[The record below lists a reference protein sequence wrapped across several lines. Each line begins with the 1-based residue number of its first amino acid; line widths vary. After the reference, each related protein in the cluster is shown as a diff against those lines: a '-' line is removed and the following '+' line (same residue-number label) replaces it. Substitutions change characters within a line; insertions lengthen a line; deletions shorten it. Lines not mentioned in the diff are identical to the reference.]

1 MISRSDVG
9 DAGPGMAHNTPTHR
23 HRVRRG
29 SGGRRS
35 TVIRRLR
42 HDTQQTSNETET
54 WLMLGILG
62 IFVSL
67 ALLIALALRGWNV
80 IFIAPIC
87 AAVAIAF
94 NLGDLPF
101 LASYTQLYMPA
112 FGSYFATYYPL
123 FLLGAVFGKLMDESG
138 SARAIAHAIVG
149 WIGGQRAILAI
160 VLACALLTYGGVSLF
175 VVAFS
180 VYPIAASLFR
190 EARIPKRL
198 IPAAIGLGSFT
209 FTMVALPGTPAIQN
223 AIPTPFFKTTIYA
236 APGLGII
243 ASLFMFGFG
252 MLWLTYRSRAA
263 RVAGEDY
270 GVHDE
275 TFEKADVSRLPNFWI
290 ALLPILLVIV
300 LNFVLSKYVIP
311 SFDTSYLATAKFHHT
326 ELNKVLAIWSII
338 GAMAIAIV
346 MLVLTMLGRGQR
358 ANLRDAFNKGTIG
371 SLLPMA
377 NTASEVGYGTVI
389 ASLASFAIVREALK
403 NVATD
408 PVVSLWL
415 VVTVLAAMT
424 GSASGGMS
432 LTLGAMGDYYA
443 SAAQAAHINPEIM
456 HRIAAMGSAAMDL
469 LPHNGAVIT
478 LFAICGLTHKQS
490 YFDLFVVGS
499 LTAFSASLLVLGL
512 YLTVG
517 VF

>member
-1 MISRSDVG
+1 MVG
-9 DAGPGMAHNTPTHR
+9 I
-23 HRVRRG
+23 V
-29 SGGRRS
+29 
-35 TVIRRLR
+35 
-42 HDTQQTSNETET
+42 
-54 WLMLGILG
+54 G

-67 ALLIALALRGWNV
+67 ALLIYLAQRGWNV
-80 IFIAPIC
+80 IFVAPVC
-87 AAVAIAF
+87 AAVALLF

-101 LASYTQLYMPA
+101 YASYTQIFMPA
-112 FGSYFATYYPL
+112 LGSYFATYFPL
-123 FLLGAVFGKLMDESG
+123 FLLGAVFGKLMDVSG
-138 SARAIAHAIVG
+138 SARAIAHKIVG
-149 WIGGQRAILAI
+149 WVGPQRAILAV

-190 EARIPKRL
+190 EAQIPKRL

-223 AIPTPFFKTTIYA
+223 AIPIPFFQTTIYA
-236 APGLGII
+236 APGMGLI
-243 ASLFMFGFG
+243 ASAFMFAAG
-252 MLWLTYRSRAA
+252 MLWLGHRTRSARAA
-263 RVAGEDY
+263 GEGY
-270 GVHDE
+270 GEHKEQFAAVDN
-275 TFEKADVSRLPNFWI
+275 SNLPSF
-290 ALLPILLVIV
+290 ALALAPILLVVV

-311 SFDTSYLATAKFHHT
+311 AFDHAYLATPKFKSVD
-326 ELNKVLAIWSII
+326 LKKVLAIWAII
-338 GAMAIAIV
+338 GAMASAIV
-346 MLVLTMLGRGQR
+346 FIAVANRSRIADLV
-358 ANLRDAFNKGTIG
+358 DAINQGTLG

-377 NTASEVGYGTVI
+377 NTASEVGYGAVI
-389 ASLASFAIVREALK
+389 ATLAAFAVVREGLRSLAS
-403 NVATD
+403 D

-432 LTLGAMGDYYA
+432 LALGAMGEYYA
-443 SAAQAAHINPEIM
+443 RAAEAAKIDPQIM
-456 HRIAAMGSAAMDL
+456 HRIASMGSAAMDI

-478 LFAICGLTHKQS
+478 LLAICGLTHKQS

-512 YLTVG
+512 YLTIG